1 VKLRV
6 AIREMAGRRDVVL
19 VDESGQQLPGQ
30 VHATIEAPIP
40 GPGRGPTITVRFTID
55 GDRVAFESET
65 KPEAS

>member
-1 VKLRV
+1 
-6 AIREMAGRRDVVL
+6 MSGRRDVVL
-19 VDESGQQLPGQ
+19 VDEVGEPLPGQ

-40 GPGRGPTITVRFTID
+40 GQGRGPTITVQFAID